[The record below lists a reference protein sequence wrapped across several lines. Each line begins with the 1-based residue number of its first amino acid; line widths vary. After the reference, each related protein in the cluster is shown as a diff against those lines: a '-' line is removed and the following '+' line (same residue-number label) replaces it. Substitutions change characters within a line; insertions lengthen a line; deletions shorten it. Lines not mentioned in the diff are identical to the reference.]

1 MIRRLILPAL
11 LLACAAPLAAQA
23 PDTARLRTELVRSRG
38 FLRAA
43 ETQLTKTLAVLDS
56 LRVPARVDTVR
67 VVRVDTVLRID
78 TVRVP
83 AGPPL
88 LGVPVD
94 SLPPAP
100 VDSAPAAE
108 PPPAVEP
115 DPDPDPAPEV
125 PAVDTLTAP
134 VDTAPPV
141 RAEPPPPPILRDG
154 ERVVF
159 ASPEVA
165 AILGPQLAS
174 GGSANPWPF
183 FDENAASQ
191 GLYHGG
197 RYEGSPGERMY
208 YDQGLVQY
216 LNYYRTGDVR
226 FLEIARRITD
236 HWYAGYK
243 GSTAQTP
250 RGVALGG
257 IMLRALDGRPELWD
271 YIVRWADR
279 HWTSWLG
286 RSLDSPNLHYGVR
299 DGGYVLL
306 YTAWLAQVHPDSAV
320 RARMAARALRAGRD
334 YYARLQ
340 HPDGSWRWKDS
351 AGTPGF
357 FQQPFMVGLLLEALI
372 ETHEVTGDTAVAR
385 AILKSVEN
393 LYTVGYRKDEPV
405 QPADKAKGAAW
416 RGMWYFVYG
425 DQCQSGCGNTRLNG
439 GWDTNT
445 IRSVRQMNA
454 TVVHAFG
461 YAYVISGEA
470 KYRTMGDEVFAATF
484 GKGRGPGADAF
495 YSLADFRAKEYN
507 QSYRSAGRYLAWR
520 AMEPVRVDV
529 R

>member
-1 MIRRLILPAL
+1 MLAGALMTLRLALGGLPG
-11 LLACAAPLAAQA
+11 APSPPL
-23 PDTARLRTELVRSRG
+23 PGT
-38 FLRAA
+38 
-43 ETQLTKTLAVLDS
+43 S
-56 LRVPARVDTVR
+56 LDTVAF
-67 VVRVDTVLRID
+67 
-78 TVRVP
+78 P
-83 AGPPL
+83 
-88 LGVPVD
+88 
-94 SLPPAP
+94 
-100 VDSAPAAE
+100 SA
-108 PPPAVEP
+108 
-115 DPDPDPAPEV
+115 
-125 PAVDTLTAP
+125 
-134 VDTAPPV
+134 
-141 RAEPPPPPILRDG
+141 
-154 ERVVF
+154 
-159 ASPEVA
+159 EVA

-174 GGSANPWPF
+174 GSRANPWPF
-183 FDENAASQ
+183 FDENAIAM
-191 GLYHGG
+191 GLVHGAQFEANAG
-197 RYEGSPGERMY
+197 DRMY

-216 LNYYRTGDVR
+216 LNYYRTGDAR

-236 HWYAGYK
+236 QWAARMPASAGI
-243 GSTAQTP
+243 AP
-250 RGVALGG
+250 RSAALGG
-257 IMLRALDGRPELWD
+257 LMLRALDGRPELWPW
-271 YIVRWADR
+271 IEKWVGR
-279 HWTSWLG
+279 HYNSWLG
-286 RSLDSPNLHYGVR
+286 RSLSSPNLHYGVR
-299 DGGYVLL
+299 DGGYTLL

-320 RARMAARALRAGRD
+320 RADLRHKALRAGRD

-340 HPDGSWRWKDS
+340 REDGSWRWKDS
-351 AGTPGF
+351 EGTPGF
-357 FQQPFMVGLLLEALI
+357 FMQPFMVGLLLEGLI

-520 AMEPVRVDV
+520 LGAR
-529 R
+529 